1 MIYPLEEKEKLK
13 YNSDFQAY
21 YKKYA
26 NEKMIPLVQHRLNSL
41 FHTSRTSLDYQSQQ
55 DIIGWLKNPRV
66 HYAKLIKLSKE
77 LYKTSGEYR
86 GIVNYYAD
94 MARFYY
100 VFDPVY
106 STQKQMSGKDKV
118 LKDLSNLSAYFDKMN
133 VKHELAKIFKTCVIE
148 DIYYGYE
155 IEDKSNYFLL
165 KLDPDYC
172 RINGIA
178 DGMYTYEFNLHY
190 FAGREEL
197 LESFPEE
204 FVKAY
209 KIHIYDKNLQTQWF
223 QPSFTKS
230 VCFKFNEL
238 DETIIPPFATMF
250 EPLLELNDYKKL
262 KKVSAKIN
270 NYMLLHQ
277 KVPMHDNKQ
286 GDYQADNFAISPDT
300 MHFFNDMTNENLPEE
315 IGAIVSPMDI
325 TPIELV
331 RDDKNDKVAEATRD
345 VYNSS
350 GVSSFIFNNDKNS
363 TGGLQYSTRK
373 DELIVMSFYRQ
384 VERWLNRKI
393 RFSSDILS
401 KSQWK
406 VTLLDVTGLSED
418 KYLEQLTKSGSFG
431 FAVRGRI
438 AALHGQDYHT
448 LMNSLELEN
457 EILELDI
464 KMVPLASSH
473 TGGLNPAVEQR
484 QQKDEGGR
492 PAKNSDELSDSG
504 QVNRDSNSNA
514 LKGGGNN
521 EKI

>member
-1 MIYPLEEKEKLK
+1 MKKKEEEVK
-13 YNSDFQAY
+13 YNPDFQAY

-26 NEKMIPLVQHRLNSL
+26 NEKMIPLIQHRLNSL
-41 FHTSRTSLDYQSQQ
+41 FHTSKTSLDNQSQN
-55 DIIGWLKNPRV
+55 DIVGWLKNPRV
-66 HYAKLIKLSKE
+66 NYAKLINLSKE

-86 GIVNYYAD
+86 SIINYYAD

-106 STQKQMSGKDKV
+106 STQKQMSSKGKV

-133 VKHELAKIFKTCVIE
+133 VKHELSKIFKTCVIE
-148 DIYYGYE
+148 DVYFGYE
-155 IEDKSNYFLL
+155 IEDKDNYFLL
-165 KLDPDYC
+165 KLDPNYC

-178 DGMYTYEFNLHY
+178 DGMFTYEFNLHY
-190 FAGREEL
+190 FVGREEL
-197 LESFPEE
+197 LKSFPEE
-204 FVKAY
+204 FVKAFR
-209 KIHIYDKNLQTQWF
+209 IHSIDKDLQNQWF

-238 DETIIPPFATMF
+238 DETVVPPFATMF

-277 KVPMHDNKQ
+277 KVPMHDNNK

-300 MHFFNDMTNENLPEE
+300 MNFFNDMANESLPDE

-345 VYNSS
+345 VFNSS

-363 TGGLQYSTRK
+363 TGGLSYSTRK
-373 DELIVMSFYRQ
+373 DELVVMAFYRQ
-384 VERWLNRKI
+384 AERWLNRKI
-393 RFSSDILS
+393 RFSTEVLS
-401 KSQWK
+401 KNQWK
-406 VTLLDVTGLSED
+406 VSLLDVTGMSED

-473 TGGLNPAVEQR
+473 TGGLNSAVEQ
-484 QQKDEGGR
+484 KLENDKKGR
-492 PAKNSDELSDSG
+492 PTKDDGEITDST
-504 QVNRDSNSNA
+504 QANRDSNSNA
-514 LKGGGNN
+514 LKGGGN
-521 EKI
+521 